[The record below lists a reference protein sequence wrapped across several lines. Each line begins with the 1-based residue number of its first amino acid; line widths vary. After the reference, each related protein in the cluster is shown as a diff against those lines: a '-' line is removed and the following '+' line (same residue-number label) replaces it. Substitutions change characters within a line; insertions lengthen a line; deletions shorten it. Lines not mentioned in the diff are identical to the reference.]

1 MSQKTAGAVLPDNPP
16 YLAPPASRF
25 APSRRRT
32 IPVRVGNRVIGGDH
46 PVLVQSMTTTTT
58 RDVDATVLQTLEL
71 WNAGCELIRITTP
84 TAKDAECLEEIVA
97 KVRAAG
103 CDAPLSA
110 DIHFQPRA
118 AHEAVKWVEKVR
130 INPGN
135 FVDSKAAGE
144 MKEYDDA
151 SFAAGALKVRETFAP
166 LVREAKARG
175 VALRI
180 GTNHGSLS
188 DRMMWKHGDTVEG
201 MVESALEYMRVC
213 EEENFDQI
221 IFSMKSS
228 NPRVAIQAYRLL
240 AHRLAAGGHK
250 PYPFHVGVTEAGDGE
265 DGRLKSSVG
274 IGALLRDGLGDTIRV
289 SLTEN
294 PVQEIPVAKT
304 LVSLCDP
311 RKIPA
316 LAGADLRE
324 AVSFYN
330 YQRRDS
336 DVATLKTSYGDL
348 VVGGREPVAVG
359 IVAPGVEWL
368 PKGDR
373 EPEWVTGESWPVI
386 DTKGASVGAN
396 NDSPLR
402 ETGHPVEI
410 RIASVADLEASTVPD
425 STMATVLW
433 SVDPDAPNAPGLY
446 RHLAAWLASQER
458 RDLIVLRDRTDGT
471 PEGNMAAAARL
482 GSVLADGIGD
492 LIHVDSAASVQASL
506 NLAYDI
512 LQAAAVRR
520 SKPEYV
526 ACPGCGRTLFD
537 LQSTTQRIRTRTA
550 HLKNISIAV
559 MGCIVN
565 GPGEMA
571 DADFGYVGGAPNK
584 VSLYVGRDCVQKNIP
599 EDEAPEALVELIKS
613 HGRWTEP

>member
-16 YLAPPASRF
+16 YLVEPASRF
-25 APSRRRT
+25 APLRRKT
-32 IPVRVGNRVIGGDH
+32 IPVRVGNRIIGGDH
-46 PVLVQSMTTTTT
+46 PVLVQSMTTTNTK
-58 RDVDATVLQTLEL
+58 DIDATVLQTLEL

-84 TAKDAECLEEIVA
+84 TAKDAECLREIVA

-103 CDAPLSA
+103 CDAPISA

-135 FVDSKAAGE
+135 FVDSKAPGE
-144 MKEYDDA
+144 MKEYDEA
-151 SFAAGALKVRETFAP
+151 SFAAGTLKVREAFAP

-188 DRMMWKHGDTVEG
+188 DRMMWKYGDTVEG

-213 EEENFDQI
+213 EEEDFDQI

-240 AHRLAAGGHK
+240 AYRLEAGGHK

-294 PVQEIPVAKT
+294 PVQEIPVAHT
-304 LVSLCDP
+304 LVALCDTT
-311 RKIPA
+311 RIPA
-316 LAGADLRE
+316 VEGGGAGLEE

-330 YQRRDS
+330 YQRRDTE
-336 DVATLKTSYGDL
+336 VVTLKTSLGDL
-348 VVGGREPVAVG
+348 VAGGREPVAVG

-373 EPEWVTGESWPVI
+373 QPEWITGESWPMIGAHV
-386 DTKGASVGAN
+386 GASVPSGH
-396 NDSPLR
+396 
-402 ETGHPVEI
+402 ETVEI
-410 RIASVADLEASTVPD
+410 QIRDAADLNDLAIPEDAG
-425 STMATVLW
+425 VLW
-433 SVDPDAPNAPGLY
+433 SVGAEAANLPGLY
-446 RHLAAWLASQER
+446 RHLAAWLAAQGR

-482 GSVLADGIGD
+482 GAVLADGIGD
-492 LIHVDSAASVQASL
+492 LIHVDSAASVQSSL

-512 LQAAAVRR
+512 LQASAVRR

-537 LQSTTQRIRTRTA
+537 LQSTTQRIRAKTA

-584 VSLYVGRDCVQKNIP
+584 VSLYVGRECVQKNIP

-613 HGRWTEP
+613 HGRWVEP

>member
-1 MSQKTAGAVLPDNPP
+1 MTQKTAGAVLPENPP
-16 YLAPPASRF
+16 YLTEGATRF
-25 APSRRRT
+25 APARRKT
-32 IPVRVGNRVIGGDH
+32 IPVRVGNRVIGGDN
-46 PVLVQSMTTTTT
+46 PILVQSMTTTNTK
-58 RDVDATVLQTLEL
+58 DIEATVIQTLEL
-71 WNAGCELIRITTP
+71 WNAGCELIRITAP
-84 TAKDAECLEEIVA
+84 TAKDAECLKEIVA

-103 CDAPLSA
+103 CDAPISA

-135 FVDSKAAGE
+135 FVDSKAAGA

-151 SFAAGALKVRETFAP
+151 SFERGVQKVYDAFAP

-188 DRMMWKHGDTVEG
+188 DRMMWKFGDTVEG
-201 MVESALEYMRVC
+201 MVESALEYLRVC
-213 EEENFDQI
+213 EAEDFDQI
-221 IFSMKSS
+221 VFSMKSS

-240 AHRLAAGGHK
+240 AHRLEAGGHK

-274 IGALLRDGLGDTIRV
+274 IGALLRDGLGDTVRV
-289 SLTEN
+289 SLTED
-294 PVQEIPVAKT
+294 PVQEVPVAKA
-304 LVSLCDP
+304 LIKLCDTT
-311 RKIPA
+311 KIAAVPA
-316 LAGADLRE
+316 IE
-324 AVSFYN
+324 ESVSFYN
-330 YQRRDS
+330 YARRETEPVTVS
-336 DVATLKTSYGDL
+336 TQFGDL
-348 VVGGREPVAVG
+348 VVGGREPIAVG
-359 IVAPGVEWL
+359 IVDPGAEAL

-373 EPEWVTGESWPVI
+373 KAEWVTGVSWPVI
-386 DTKGASVGAN
+386 DTDGANVGAN
-396 NDSPLR
+396 NHLPLQP
-402 ETGHPVEI
+402 GHDTVEI
-410 RIASVADLEASTVPD
+410 TIRDIAALDAVHLPD
-425 STMATVLW
+425 GAVLW
-433 SVDPDAPNAPGLY
+433 SCDPSAANLPGMY
-446 RHLAAWLASQER
+446 RHLAAWLDRQSR
-458 RDLIVLRDRTDGT
+458 GDLVVLRDRTDGT
-471 PEGNMAAAARL
+471 PEGNMAVAARL
-482 GSVLADGIGD
+482 GSILADGIGD
-492 LIHVDSAASVQASL
+492 LIHVDSAAGAKPSL

-512 LQAAAVRR
+512 LQAAGVRR

-537 LQSTTQRIRTRTA
+537 LQSTTQRIRAETA

-584 VSLYVGRDCVQKNIP
+584 VSLYVGRECVQKNIP
-599 EDEAPEALVELIKS
+599 EDEAPEALVALIKA
-613 HGRWTEP
+613 HGRWIDP

>member
-16 YLAPPASRF
+16 YLASPATRF
-25 APSRRRT
+25 APARRIT
-32 IPVRVGNRVIGGDH
+32 IPVRVGNRVIGGDN
-46 PVLVQSMTTTTT
+46 PILVQSMTTTNTK
-58 RDVDATVLQTLEL
+58 DIDATVLQTLEL
-71 WNAGCELIRITTP
+71 WNAGCELIRITAP
-84 TAKDAECLEEIVA
+84 TAKDAECLQEIVA

-103 CDAPLSA
+103 CDAPISA

-135 FVDSKAAGE
+135 FVDSKAAGVQ
-144 MKEYDDA
+144 KEYDYL
-151 SFAAGALKVRETFAP
+151 SFEAGAQKVREAFAP

-188 DRMMWKHGDTVEG
+188 DRMMWKFGDTVEG
-201 MVESALEYMRVC
+201 MVESALEYLRVC

-221 IFSMKSS
+221 VFSMKSS

-240 AHRLAAGGHK
+240 AHRLEAGGHK

-274 IGALLRDGLGDTIRV
+274 IGALLRDGLGDTVRV
-289 SLTEN
+289 SLTED
-294 PVQEIPVAKT
+294 PVQEVPVAKQ
-304 LVSLCDP
+304 LVRLCDTA
-311 RKIPA
+311 KIPA
-316 LAGADLRE
+316 VKDIE
-324 AVSFYN
+324 ESVSFYN
-330 YQRRDS
+330 YQRRET
-336 DVATLKTSYGDL
+336 DVVTLPNAL
-348 VVGGREPVAVG
+348 VAGGREPVAVG
-359 IVAPGVEWL
+359 IVEPGVEWL

-373 EPEWVTGESWPVI
+373 KVEWVTGVSWPVV
-386 DTKGASVGAN
+386 DTNGVNVGAN
-396 NDSPLR
+396 NHLPLQ
-402 ETGHPVEI
+402 TDHDVVEF
-410 RIASVADLEASTVPD
+410 RITNVADLDVILIPTG
-425 STMATVLW
+425 TVLW
-433 SVDPDAPNAPGLY
+433 SCDPTSGYMGNLPGAY
-446 RHLAAWLASQER
+446 RHIAAWLDAQGR
-458 RDLIVLRDRTDGT
+458 KDLIVLRDRTDGT

-512 LQAAAVRR
+512 LQASAVRR

-537 LQSTTQRIRTRTA
+537 LQSTTQRIRAKTM

-584 VSLYVGRDCVQKNIP
+584 VSLYVGRECVQKNIP
-599 EDEAPEALVELIKS
+599 EDDAPEALVDLIKA
-613 HGRWTEP
+613 HGRWIEP

>member
-16 YLAPPASRF
+16 YLVYPASRL
-25 APSRRRT
+25 APSRRVT
-32 IPVRVGNRVIGGDH
+32 IPVRVGNRVIGGDN
-46 PVLVQSMTTTTT
+46 PILVQSMTTTNTK
-58 RDVDATVLQTLEL
+58 DIDATAFQTLEL
-71 WNAGCELIRITTP
+71 WKAGCELIRITAP
-84 TAKDAECLEEIVA
+84 TQKDAECLRDIVA

-103 CDAPLSA
+103 CDAPISA

-118 AHEAVKWVEKVR
+118 AYEAVKWVEKVR

-151 SFAAGALKVRETFAP
+151 SFEVGTQKVYDAFAP
-166 LVREAKARG
+166 LVRTAKERG

-188 DRMMWKHGDTVEG
+188 DRIMWKFGDTIEG
-201 MVESALEYMRVC
+201 MVESALEYLRVC
-213 EEENFDQI
+213 EAENFDQI
-221 IFSMKSS
+221 VFSMKSS

-240 AHRLAAGGHK
+240 AHRLEAGGHK

-289 SLTEN
+289 SLTED
-294 PVQEIPVAKT
+294 PVQEVPVARS
-304 LVSLCDP
+304 LVKLCDTA
-311 RKIPA
+311 KIPPVP
-316 LAGADLRE
+316 E
-324 AVSFYN
+324 APEHVSFYN
-330 YQRRDS
+330 YQRRET
-336 DVATLKTSYGDL
+336 DVVNLGAPSKPLSA
-348 VVGGREPVAVG
+348 GGREPVAVG
-359 IVAPGVEWL
+359 IDDPLAEAMPQ
-368 PKGDR
+368 GDR
-373 EPEWVTGESWPVI
+373 KPEWISGNSWPVAEI
-386 DTKGASVGAN
+386 SDLGVLQNSGDA
-396 NDSPLR
+396 PL
-402 ETGHPVEI
+402 EI
-410 RIASVADLEASTVPD
+410 RVGDVEELQTLQIPEG
-425 STMATVLW
+425 TVLW
-433 SVDPDAPNAPGLY
+433 SCDAASPHLTGSY
-446 RHLAAWLASQER
+446 RHLAAWLDGQGR
-458 RDLIVLRDRTDGT
+458 KDLIVLRDRTDGT
-471 PEGNMAAAARL
+471 PEGNMSAAARL
-482 GSVLADGIGD
+482 GAVLADGIGD
-492 LIHVDSAASVQASL
+492 LIHIESGAGAKASL
-506 NLAYDI
+506 NLAYDV

-537 LQSTTQRIRTRTA
+537 LQSTTQRIRAKTA

-584 VSLYVGRDCVQKNIP
+584 VSLYVGRECVQKNIP
-599 EDEAPEALVELIKS
+599 EDDAPEALVDLIKS
-613 HGRWTEP
+613 HGRWIEPT

>member
-16 YLAPPASRF
+16 YLATPASRF
-25 APSRRRT
+25 APARRKT
-32 IPVRVGNRVIGGDH
+32 IPVRVGNRVIGGDN
-46 PVLVQSMTTTTT
+46 PVLVQSMTTTSTK
-58 RDVDATVLQTLEL
+58 DIDATVLQTLEL
-71 WNAGCELIRITTP
+71 WNAGCELIRITAP
-84 TAKDAECLEEIVA
+84 TAKDAECLKEIVE

-103 CDAPLSA
+103 CDAPISA

-118 AHEAVKWVEKVR
+118 AHEAVKWVDKVR

-144 MKEYDDA
+144 MKEYDEE
-151 SFAAGALKVRETFAP
+151 SFAAGAAKVREAFAP

-188 DRMMWKHGDTVEG
+188 DRMMWKFGDTIEG
-201 MVESALEYMRVC
+201 MVESALEYLRVC
-213 EEENFDQI
+213 EEEDFDQI
-221 IFSMKSS
+221 VFSMKSS

-240 AHRLAAGGHK
+240 AHRLEAGGHK

-294 PVQEIPVAKT
+294 PVQEVPVAKT
-304 LVSLCDP
+304 LVALCDTA
-311 RKIPA
+311 KIPA
-316 LAGADLRE
+316 VDNAGLE
-324 AVSFYN
+324 ESVSFYN
-330 YQRRDS
+330 YQRRES
-336 DVATLKTSYGDL
+336 DVVTLPNGL
-348 VVGGREPVAVG
+348 VAGGREPVAVG

-373 EPEWVTGESWPVI
+373 KPEWITGESWPI
-386 DTKGASVGAN
+386 CKGTLQHA
-396 NDSPLR
+396 PT
-402 ETGHPVEI
+402 TGHSIVEI
-410 RIASVADLEASTVPD
+410 QILDAADLNNVVPPEG
-425 STMATVLW
+425 SVLW
-433 SVDPDAPNAPGLY
+433 SVDPAAANLPGLY
-446 RHLAAWLASQER
+446 RYLAAWLAEQDR

-482 GSVLADGIGD
+482 GAVLADGIGD

-512 LQAAAVRR
+512 LQATAVRR

-537 LQSTTQRIRTRTA
+537 LQSTTQRIRAKTA

-584 VSLYVGRDCVQKNIP
+584 VSLYVGRECVQKNIP

-613 HGRWTEP
+613 HGRWIDP